1 MPQTATVPIDVA
13 GIGYDPAMQVPLAGE
28 PGYKHQNS
36 GEGFIDERFAP
47 LDNSGSGA
55 GSAALKRFLEEQ
67 TAEQT
72 PPSNV
77 QVGQVTFR
85 VYHKDGAWRAKGV
98 SSDGR
103 LHRFSASTRDEVLDK
118 LVTFGKQEQCEA
130 IRELTRSEEIE
141 VARLA
146 QSGHKF
152 EALARYLELRIPPG
166 SRFDRPEMAADPELQ
181 SVMSECAIFCWLNF
195 RSDVRDSAEF
205 RDFLADYAGSR
216 PLTFDLL
223 DAAWT
228 AFLPYQEKQ
237 ARQAAVRRF
246 AETKETTAN
255 EVQQDLEDA
264 DDETIRRTYWAT
276 AKHLARAGR

>member
-55 GSAALKRFLEEQ
+55 GSAALKRFLE
-67 TAEQT
+67 
-72 PPSNV
+72 
-77 QVGQVTFR
+77 
-85 VYHKDGAWRAKGV
+85 
-98 SSDGR
+98 DGR